1 MKVIAGIV
9 LYNPNIERLKLNI
22 EAIQNQVCKIILY
35 NNNSKFNI
43 DDDILKFNNVI
54 LINGET
60 NIGISGALNYIA
72 KKYNEEYDWMLTLD
86 QDSICPEN
94 LISEYKKY
102 LNLDCIGM
110 LTLRAEDLRRGTPKP
125 LEKKL
130 EYVKRTITSGSLVNL
145 KILNNLGYFDEYM
158 FIDYVDYEYCQRLLT
173 NNYKILKLNYMLLN
187 QEFGESI
194 PSYTFIKIGRLFHIK
209 NSYFNEVHYITGYS
223 KERIYFSL
231 RNAIYM
237 ARKYDELSLLHEMG
251 VILLWFFER
260 LLIEPNK
267 LVNLIFGIKGIFHG
281 MTKRIK

>member
-110 LTLRAEDLRRGTPKP
+110 LTLRAED
-125 LEKKL
+125 
-130 EYVKRTITSGSLVNL
+130 
-145 KILNNLGYFDEYM
+145 
-158 FIDYVDYEYCQRLLT
+158 
-173 NNYKILKLNYMLLN
+173 
-187 QEFGESI
+187 
-194 PSYTFIKIGRLFHIK
+194 
-209 NSYFNEVHYITGYS
+209 
-223 KERIYFSL
+223 
-231 RNAIYM
+231 
-237 ARKYDELSLLHEMG
+237 
-251 VILLWFFER
+251 
-260 LLIEPNK
+260 
-267 LVNLIFGIKGIFHG
+267 
-281 MTKRIK
+281 